1 MHTIIQNAHV
11 FCLYCAV
18 IPKEIARQGNDAIER
33 YRRALRKGKKRKMP
47 RCNLI
52 VLGKERTGK
61 TSLLRLVMGKKFDKD
76 MESTRGIDNERVC
89 VVDMKQI
96 CSLLWKEVKDH
107 DEEFLKSIAEVMV
120 EYIRSHK
127 DSNTEAE
134 KSGDC
139 TSSHKGGAKEK
150 DENKIDEISRY
161 LDTVLQSILAQAPFS
176 GRDESSIEQPVE
188 SAPDKQSSKAETT
201 HSSSPK
207 PNIEVLPPKTQHDN
221 ISKSI
226 AAAAEPMSEVPT
238 HHSSQTQP
246 PTGET
251 PADLDVTH
259 MGRSFSYVLPIAGGD
274 TKEVEPKL
282 HFNALDFAGQVEY
295 HPMHHCFIV
304 RRALYLVVFNL
315 QEFRKALKDADQGE
329 KDALDE
335 AFEEIGYWLHSI
347 HAHVR
352 PDPVRGRDEAER
364 RIILVGTHKAPSG
377 GKKISEEEME
387 KIHTSLDEKVQGCI
401 KNDLC
406 YVCPDPND
414 SKKKRIFAAVE
425 NSADGEEEQRESGAL
440 LVKSEILKA
449 WDGLPFKNE
458 VYPTSWLRFEAFLN
472 SLRIENDPCVQQE
485 SKQSDVSLVQSSE
498 FQTLKDLL
506 FKDGRRDIIR
516 LECVKEIA
524 KKCHIGEEDEDEIEL
539 ALVFFH
545 ETGTLVYMS
554 KLYFYFTF
562 CLPLTLFPCV
572 SEQLPSLYLKKLEKE
587 KLNNI
592 ILLDQRWLLRVM
604 MFLMELSKGE
614 GEIPTTVVE
623 DLKDSG
629 TTKSS
634 TLRKCWKEVCSD
646 DDSFYQ
652 LCLIL
657 QSFCLIF
664 PVPHNDSQLAPCSEI
679 PADTQCT
686 VEQQKEVL
694 LQDGDLFSKED
705 QTYLIPS
712 MLPDCGS
719 RTDDSAIYEVNFC
732 FDFSGFLPV
741 EVYHRLLCLMM
752 RDQRVSRGKFTA
764 KYFRVT
770 QVHGQNWMVQRL
782 DTKLNV
788 FVTYK

>member
-18 IPKEIARQGNDAIER
+18 IPKEIARQGDAAIER
-33 YRRALRKGKKRKMP
+33 YRRALQKGKKRKMP

-52 VLGKERTGK
+52 FLGKERTGK
-61 TSLLRLVMGKKFDKD
+61 TSLLHLVMGEKFVEDRK
-76 MESTRGIDNERVC
+76 STRGIDNERVC

-107 DEEFLKSIAEVMV
+107 DEEFLKSIAEVIV

-139 TSSHKGGAKEK
+139 TSSHKGEENVEEE
-150 DENKIDEISRY
+150 DENEIDEISWY
-161 LDTVLQSILAQAPFS
+161 LDRVLRSILAQAPFS

-207 PNIEVLPPKTQHDN
+207 PNIEELPAKTQRDN
-221 ISKSI
+221 LSKSI

-259 MGRSFSYVLPIAGGD
+259 MGRSFSYVLPIAEGD
-274 TKEVEPKL
+274 TKVVEPKL

-295 HPMHHCFIV
+295 RPMHHCFIV

-315 QEFRKALKDADQGE
+315 QEFRKALRDADQGE

-352 PDPVRGRDEAER
+352 PDPVHGRDEAER

-377 GKKISEEEME
+377 GRKVSEEEME

-554 KLYFYFTF
+554 ELYFYFTF

-592 ILLDQRWLLRVM
+592 ILLDQRWLLCVM

-664 PVPHNDSQLAPCSEI
+664 PVPHNDSQLAPHK
-679 PADTQCT
+679 T
-686 VEQQKEVL
+686 
-694 LQDGDLFSKED
+694 DGDLN

-719 RTDDSAIYEVNFC
+719 PAASHIAIYKIHFC
-732 FDFSGFLPV
+732 FDFCGFLPV

-752 RDQRVSRGKFTA
+752 RDQRVSRGNFTA
-764 KYFRVT
+764 KYFRVM